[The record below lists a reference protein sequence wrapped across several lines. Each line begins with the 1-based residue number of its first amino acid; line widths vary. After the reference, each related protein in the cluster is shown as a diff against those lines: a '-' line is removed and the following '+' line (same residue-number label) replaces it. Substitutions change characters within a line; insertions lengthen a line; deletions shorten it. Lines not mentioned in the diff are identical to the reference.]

1 MENSDYGSDSQITDL
16 ADKVKRCAPTRLL
29 ECAKLPRSHKMAIFA
44 DRRRK
49 ILEFLVDEHYSG
61 IKNLAN
67 LIDATRQTV
76 VRIMKSLCDEHYAIK
91 SNVGFGF
98 TKKIVVYQITNTG
111 AMFIADGAMPDLQ
124 DISKLS
130 DEVILHDFQLQEAR
144 VNLHKFG
151 YTEFKNAKQLQQVQH
166 EICGYKL
173 PKYLCLDC
181 EGDHV
186 AVEYEDIIQNSTSYQ
201 QIIDQYVKA
210 KQDKIIDKV
219 LFFTRPGF
227 ADKLKKLL
235 FSIGAS
241 ITVGSTASDISSYF
255 YFLEV

>member
-1 MENSDYGSDSQITDL
+1 MQNSDYGVGNQIVDL
-16 ADKVKRCAPTRLL
+16 DVKIKRCAPTQLL

-76 VRIMKSLCDEHYAIK
+76 ARIMKSLCDEHYAIK
-91 SNVGFGF
+91 SDVGLGF

-111 AMFIADGAMPDLQ
+111 AMFITDGYMPELQ

-130 DEVILHDFQLQEAR
+130 DKVILRDFQLQEAR
-144 VNLHKFG
+144 VNLHKCG
-151 YTEFKNAKQLQQVQH
+151 YTEFKHAKQLQQIQH
-166 EICGYKL
+166 KICRYKL

-181 EGDHV
+181 EGDHI
-186 AVEYEDIIQNSTSYQ
+186 AVEYEDIIQSSASYQ
-201 QIIDQYVKA
+201 QIIDHYVKA
-210 KQDKIIDKV
+210 KQDNVLDKV
-219 LFFTRPGF
+219 IFFTRPGF
-227 ADKLKKLL
+227 ADKLKNLL
-235 FSIGAS
+235 FSIGSSIAS
-241 ITVGSTASDISSYF
+241 NNLAADISSYF
-255 YFLEV
+255 YFLEA